1 MNVNTTVGTAST
13 AGGTAPPTASEKTKA
28 GFSALDGNAF
38 LQLLIAQLKHQ
49 DPTKP
54 VDPTQYV
61 SQLAQFSGVEQ
72 AVKTNSLLDGLI
84 TTTALSQAEGMIGR
98 TVRSADGA
106 LSGIVESVR
115 ITSEG
120 SIAVL
125 ESGDEIP
132 LGAGVTV
139 S

>member
-1 MNVNTTVGTAST
+1 MTVTPLEATGAAGPTRETTPGKA
-13 AGGTAPPTASEKTKA
+13 AQA
-28 GFSALDGNAF
+28 GFAALDGTAF
-38 LQLLIAQLKHQ
+38 LRLLIAQLKNQ

-61 SQLAQFSGVEQ
+61 AQLAQFANVEQ
-72 AVKTNSLLDGLI
+72 AVRTNSLLDGLI

-98 TVRSADGA
+98 TVTSADGSV
-106 LSGIVESVR
+106 SGTIESVR
-115 ITSEG
+115 ILADG

-125 ESGDEIP
+125 ENGKELK
-132 LGAGVTV
+132 LGAGVRI

>member
-1 MNVNTTVGTAST
+1 MAVDSINTTTST
-13 AGGTAPPTASEKTKA
+13 AATAQSTAAKASKA
-28 GFSALDGNAF
+28 GFSALDGTAF
-38 LQLLIAQLKHQ
+38 LRLLIAQLKYQ

-84 TTTALSQAEGMIGR
+84 TTSALSQAEGMIGR
-98 TVRSADGA
+98 TVASADGSVVGKISA
-106 LSGIVESVR
+106 MKILSD
-115 ITSEG
+115 G
-120 SIAVL
+120 SIAIL
-125 ESGDEIP
+125 EDGRELK

>member
-1 MNVNTTVGTAST
+1 MAVNTVSNNSAAAATTATST
-13 AGGTAPPTASEKTKA
+13 AAKTSQSA
-28 GFSALDGNAF
+28 FGALDGTAF
-38 LQLLIAQLKHQ
+38 LRLLIAQLKNQ

-61 SQLAQFSGVEQ
+61 AQLAQFASVEQ
-72 AVKTNSLLDGLI
+72 SVKTNTLLDGLN

-98 TVRSADGA
+98 TVTNVDGSVSGKIQA
-106 LSGIVESVR
+106 MKILSDGSVA
-115 ITSEG
+115 E
-120 SIAVL
+120 L
-125 ESGDEIP
+125 EDGRELK

>member
-1 MNVNTTVGTAST
+1 MNVNTSTSPGINPANSAASPGDK
-13 AGGTAPPTASEKTKA
+13 AKA
-28 GFSALDGNAF
+28 GFAALDGTAF
-38 LQLLIAQLKHQ
+38 LQLLIAQLKNQ

-61 SQLAQFSGVEQ
+61 SQLAQFSSVEQ

-98 TVRSADGA
+98 TVTNADA
-106 LSGIVESVR
+106 SVSGVVESVR
-115 ITSEG
+115 ITADG
-120 SIAVL
+120 SVAVL
-125 ESGDEIP
+125 AG
-132 LGAGVTV
+132 GAEVKLVSGVTV

>member
-1 MNVNTTVGTAST
+1 MAVTSPTSTTPSSQTQQKTNTAQAAKS
-13 AGGTAPPTASEKTKA
+13 
-28 GFSALDGNAF
+28 GFAALDGDAF
-38 LQLLIAQLKHQ
+38 LKLLIAQLKYQ

-72 AVKTNSLLDGLI
+72 AVKTNSLLDGLN

-98 TVRSADGA
+98 TVSNADGTIKGEIA
-106 LSGIVESVR
+106 AVKILSD
-115 ITSEG
+115 G

-125 ESGDEIP
+125 KDGRELK
-132 LGAGVTV
+132 LGNGVTV

>member
-1 MNVNTTVGTAST
+1 MAVSTVNNSAGATSTTSSATSA
-13 AGGTAPPTASEKTKA
+13 KA
-28 GFSALDGNAF
+28 TQSAFGALDGNSF
-38 LQLLIAQLKHQ
+38 LKLLIAQLKNQ

-61 SQLAQFSGVEQ
+61 AQLAQFASVEQ
-72 AVKTNSLLDGLI
+72 AVKTNSLLDGLN

-98 TVRSADGA
+98 TVTNADGSVSGKIQA
-106 LSGIVESVR
+106 MKILSDGSVA
-115 ITSEG
+115 E
-120 SIAVL
+120 L
-125 ESGDEIP
+125 EDGRELK

>member
-1 MNVNTTVGTAST
+1 MAVNSVNSATSTTPAAQST
-13 AGGTAPPTASEKTKA
+13 AAKTANA
-28 GFSALDGNAF
+28 GFSALDGTAF
-38 LQLLIAQLKHQ
+38 LRLLIAQLKYQ

-84 TTTALSQAEGMIGR
+84 TTSALSQAEGMIGR
-98 TVRSADGA
+98 TVASADGSVVGKISA
-106 LSGIVESVR
+106 MKILSD
-115 ITSEG
+115 G
-120 SIAVL
+120 SIAIL
-125 ESGDEIP
+125 EDGRELK